1 MTRKKTPST
10 IEPDFT
16 LAEACRVLNIGP
28 TKCDELI
35 AAGVLESYKLSAS
48 RRGGRRITRE
58 SVEALRTGR
67 PDRGSQAED
76 TVRCT
81 ASRPRR

>member
-1 MTRKKTPST
+1 MTRKKIPST

-35 AAGVLESYKLSAS
+35 AAGVLESYKLSAG

-67 PDRGSQAED
+67 PDRGSLA
-76 TVRCT
+76 TRLPNGG
-81 ASRPRR
+81 AA